1 MKKFQIVLLYTMLII
16 DIAINIVMKLTL
28 RVPSEYYVLIMII
41 TFTFATGIVI
51 LKYNDKW

>member
-16 DIAINIVMKLTL
+16 DIAINIVMKLIL

-51 LKYNDKW
+51 LKYNDRW

>member
-41 TFTFATGIVI
+41 TFIFATSIVI

>member
-41 TFTFATGIVI
+41 TFIFATGIVI